1 MPLNK
6 KQMIRLVKIVA
17 ELKQNSYPNCAS
29 LAHKF
34 RQVDVEQ
41 NINIGCGKRTVQ
53 RDIDVLKRDFNA
65 PIEFDSGQNGYF
77 ITNNYWEFSCPLI
90 CDELM
95 TSSLLG
101 ARIAEDITPQPLK
114 GMIRDSVDEQL
125 TTNNSEFLDTAFM
138 QSLIIASGIKAEVD
152 PEVFKEVFDGWR
164 LHEAIRFSYRKPN
177 GTESERFFEPHLISF
192 HKGIWY
198 TKGLNLPDEQEAVY
212 AIQRMSKVELSGKQ
226 FEINRAIIRKV
237 RREGLFNYSKIVG
250 IKLLCDASI
259 GFYLHEHRSMKRFKM
274 TVQDS
279 GDLLVELAPAIEHDV
294 IRWVLG
300 EAGKIRVVEPETL
313 RQKIAQA
320 GERIVAANRS

>member
-1 MPLNK
+1 MPINK
-6 KQMIRLVKIVA
+6 KQMIRFIKIVA
-17 ELKQNSYPNCAS
+17 EIKQNNYPNCQT
-29 LAHKF
+29 LADKF
-34 RQVDVEQ
+34 RRADVEQ
-41 NINIGCGKRTVQ
+41 NMNIGCGKRTVQ
-53 RDIDVLKRDFNA
+53 RDIDILKRDFNA
-65 PIEFDSGQNGYF
+65 PIEFDPSQNGYYLK
-77 ITNNYWEFSCPLI
+77 NSCWEFSCPLI

-164 LHEAIRFSYRKPN
+164 LHEAIRFTYRKPD

-198 TKGLNLPDEQEAVY
+198 TKGLNLPSEKEAVY
-212 AIQRMSKVELSGKQ
+212 AIQRMSEAESSGKL
-226 FEINRAIIRKV
+226 FEINKAIIRKV
-237 RREGLFNYSKIVG
+237 RRDGLFNYPKIEG

-259 GFYLHEHRSMKRFKM
+259 GFYLHEHRSMKRFKI

-300 EAGKIRVVEPETL
+300 EAGKIRIVEPATL
-313 RQKIAQA
+313 RKKIAEA
-320 GERIVAANRS
+320 GQRIVKANV